1 MILTLCLPDQT
12 VHIDI
17 TYEQFKRL
25 RDPDIVSGEIETI
38 ARDAAVDPQ
47 FLYNYVEDLK
57 HSVREMIE
65 IDSSCDYGDHL

>member
-1 MILTLCLPDQT
+1 MTLTLCLPEQT

-25 RDPDIVSGEIETI
+25 RDPDISASEIETI
-38 ARDAAVDPQ
+38 AGDAAIDPQ

-57 HSVREMIE
+57 HSVREIIE
-65 IDSSCDYGDHL
+65 IDASCDYTDQL